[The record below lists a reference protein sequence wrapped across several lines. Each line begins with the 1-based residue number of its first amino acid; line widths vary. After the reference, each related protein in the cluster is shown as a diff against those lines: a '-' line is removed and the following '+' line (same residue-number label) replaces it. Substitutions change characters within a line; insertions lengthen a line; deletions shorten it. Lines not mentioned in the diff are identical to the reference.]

1 MFARTIAA
9 AALSLAV
16 LTSGSAFAASFDSL
30 LADTK
35 AATVSAQI
43 ERSDRDLANNY
54 IVMAQ
59 SIADQGDEAKA
70 LGFLNF
76 ARGKLGLVA
85 SDSAVAQAQPGA
97 SFQTSDLAGTG
108 SLH

>member
-30 LADTK
+30 LAEAK
-35 AATVSAQI
+35 AAAVSAQI

-59 SIADQGDEAKA
+59 SIAGQGDEAKA
-70 LGFLNF
+70 LSFLNF
-76 ARGKLGLVA
+76 ARGRLGLA
-85 SDSAVAQAQPGA
+85 LSDSAVAQAQAGT
-97 SFQTSDLAGTG
+97 SFQTSDLPGTG
-108 SLH
+108 SLR